1 MVNDMEDIKSLEAM
15 MSQIKGISSISDAV
29 LMTKT
34 GMFVL
39 GSIRRTSNL
48 EKFVGMAAIIMGSA
62 EAASM
67 EMNDP
72 LRGLIIRTKTSK
84 IMMTFVTSNI
94 LLAVTLLGKQD
105 ESIVL
110 KELREIIADY

>member
-1 MVNDMEDIKSLEAM
+1 MEDIKSLEAM
-15 MSQIKGISSISDAV
+15 MAQIKGIGSVTDAV

-39 GSIRRTSNL
+39 GSIRRTASL

-62 EAASM
+62 EAASL
-67 EMNDP
+67 EMKDP
-72 LRGLIIRTKTSK
+72 LRGLIIRTRTSK

-105 ESIVL
+105 ETLVL
-110 KELREIIADY
+110 KELRDIISSY

>member
-1 MVNDMEDIKSLEAM
+1 MEDIKSREAM
-15 MSQIKGISSISDAV
+15 MTKIKGLGSITDAV

-39 GSIRRTSNL
+39 GSIRRTASL
-48 EKFVGMAAIIMGSA
+48 EKFVGMSAIIMGSA
-62 EAASM
+62 EAASL
-67 EMNDP
+67 EMKDP
-72 LRGLIIRTKTSK
+72 LRGLIIRTKTSR

-105 ESIVL
+105 ETAIL
-110 KELREIIADY
+110 KELRDIITSY